1 VIFSCNES
9 VCVHIVIKLYHVW
22 LFNETKQNEKK
33 TNDSYLSM
41 AYKGTDSNENHELNG
56 NNLWFRICMS

>member
-1 VIFSCNES
+1 
-9 VCVHIVIKLYHVW
+9 VHIVIKLYHVW

-33 TNDSYLSM
+33 TNDSYHSM
-41 AYKGTDSNENHELNG
+41 AYKGTDSIENHEFNG